1 MNRSKVVRLLLAAV
15 LAPATAISIHA
26 QTVVAQ
32 DNPWVTGSGTQIDFS
47 SFGNVN
53 LTSLLGSAPTNSVV
67 TFQGTPLNS
76 EQLGSADTIVQS
88 GEVNVTSGT
97 NSATLTLEAL
107 SLTSSANLTTEDGRS
122 FAVTVGLVYAGSGS
136 ASFTRVNSD
145 GGTYSSSFTVTPLI
159 TFTNVNSSTQ
169 VYTVDCSQQANSC
182 SFAMSGSGNWT
193 LSSTSGFNPQ
203 SLGIPVVPS
212 GVTVGSYT
220 TVGRAQYGAI
230 YPGVGGTKSSGYS
243 NTLQNEI
250 ENAGKAGHGAQP
262 PTDCSASALNTTQS
276 KEKLVMLSRLCI
288 YETLIPASF

>member
-1 MNRSKVVRLLLAAV
+1 MNRSKVLGLLLAAL
-15 LAPATAISIHA
+15 LAPATAIPLHA
-26 QTVVAQ
+26 QTIVAQ
-32 DNPWVTGSGTQIDFS
+32 DNPWVTGNGTQIDFS
-47 SFGNVN
+47 NFGNVN
-53 LTSLLGSAPTNSVV
+53 LTTLIGSAPTNSVV
-67 TFQGTPLNS
+67 TFQGTPLS
-76 EQLGSADTIVQS
+76 SQLGSADTIVQS
-88 GEVNVTSGT
+88 GEVDVTSGT

-107 SLTSSANLTTEDGRS
+107 SLTSSANLTTEDGRA

-145 GGTYSSSFTVTPLI
+145 GGTYTSSFAVTPLI
-159 TFTNVNSSTQ
+159 TFTNVSNSSQ

-182 SFAMSGSGNWT
+182 SFVLGGGGNWT

-212 GVTVGSYT
+212 GVKVGSYT

-276 KEKLVMLSRLCI
+276 KEKLVMLSRLCL
-288 YETLIPASF
+288 YETVGTATF